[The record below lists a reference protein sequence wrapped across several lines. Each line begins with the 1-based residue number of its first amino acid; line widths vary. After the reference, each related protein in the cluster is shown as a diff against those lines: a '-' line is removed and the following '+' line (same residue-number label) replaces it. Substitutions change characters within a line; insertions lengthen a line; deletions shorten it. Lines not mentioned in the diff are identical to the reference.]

1 MGLSWEPALSTLLAW
16 LPALLA
22 MLCLRALSR
31 PGREP
36 WRTGPDLL
44 LIGVVGLG
52 AGLLHTLWLADFAL
66 LQANLSASP
75 DFLEYCTS
83 TDAVATGDDAGFS
96 RNRSRAAGLLPGL
109 LARRF
114 GIEDGLLLAATA
126 SSGALCAGMVLWGR
140 AAHSRLAGVA
150 AALLVGA
157 VGPLAV
163 LGRTVTFYPEI
174 LAGLVLCSATGMAAW
189 RWRTGWACL
198 AAGAGAGLALLLD
211 QRGLIWALP
220 TVGLGLAAALWGPGR
235 RLRWGGQLRRLGAL
249 ALPLWISFQ
258 LGAWA
263 FPDGARSLEE
273 LANPLR
279 ELQDRGF
286 LGPEADL
293 RPRLPSRFVWGRT
306 DPRGIPATLTTVAGL
321 QALVPPEVAAS
332 DEAQEG
338 RRWWVRPWEPVI
350 AGSVFIVVLGLRRRP
365 LLALAFAGL
374 VLPYALSLES
384 AVDLKRAKPRFLANG
399 MLFLPPLL
407 AVGLA
412 VLARGGPERSR
423 GPSGPPARRALLAG
437 SLLVLLLVLG
447 AIPSWLSPVAE
458 WRIGLRR
465 NDRALWSAR
474 TEPRDGTGRPVDRC
488 VAAIERWPARRI
500 AP

>member
-1 MGLSWEPALSTLLAW
+1 MLS
-16 LPALLA
+16 
-22 MLCLRALSR
+22 LRALSR
-31 PGREP
+31 PGDEP

-44 LIGVVGLG
+44 LIAVAGLG
-52 AGLLHTLWLADFAL
+52 AGLLHTLWLAEFVL
-66 LQANLSASP
+66 LAGKLSASP

-83 TDAVATGDDAGFS
+83 TDAVASGDDAGFS
-96 RNRSRAAGLLPGL
+96 RNRSRAAALLPGL

-114 GIEDGLLLAATA
+114 GIEDGLLLGATV
-126 SSGALCAGMVLWGR
+126 SSCVISAGVALWAR

-163 LGRTVTFYPEI
+163 LGRTLTFYPEV
-174 LAGLVLCSATGMAAW
+174 LAGLVLSSATGLAAW
-189 RWRTGWACL
+189 RWRTVGACL
-198 AAGAGAGLALLLD
+198 AAGCGAGLALLLD

-235 RLRWGGQLRRLGAL
+235 RPRLGGQLRRLGAL
-249 ALPLWISFQ
+249 VLPLWLSFH
-258 LGAWA
+258 LGTWA
-263 FPDGARSLEE
+263 YPEGARSLEAH
-273 LANPLR
+273 ANPLR

-293 RPRLPSRFVWGRT
+293 RPRLPTRFVWGRT
-306 DPRGIPATLTTVAGL
+306 DPRGIPASLATVAGL

-338 RRWWVRPWEPVI
+338 RRWWVRPWEPVL
-350 AGSVFIVVLGLRRRP
+350 AGAVFIVVLGLRRRP

-374 VLPYALSLES
+374 ALPYALSLES

-399 MLFLPPLL
+399 MLHWPPLL
-407 AVGLA
+407 GVGLA
-412 VLARGGPERSR
+412 VLAQGGLPRR
-423 GPSGPPARRALLAG
+423 RAPARRPRALPLLAG
-437 SLLVLLLVLG
+437 AVVVLLLVLG

-458 WRIGLRR
+458 WRVGLRR
-465 NDRALWSAR
+465 NDRALWRVREAG
-474 TEPRDGTGRPVDRC
+474 RDGTGSPVDHC
-488 VAAIERWPARRI
+488 VAAIERWPARRL